1 MPDRMPVDGPYRI
14 YVDSLPTGA
23 TIDVSHYL
31 TAILLNLAHA
41 AEEDGESLLS
51 ELVDIAELN
60 RSAAHQ
66 GPDSHAAHQRDVQVA
81 ELLAEVADDGRIP
94 VYGAQVM
101 RLADRLQSIGALKSV
116 PTQREAGAA

>member
-14 YVDSLPTGA
+14 YVDALPTGA

-31 TAILLNLAHA
+31 ATVLLNLAHA
-41 AEEDGESLLS
+41 AEEDGEGLLS
-51 ELVDIAELN
+51 ELVDIAELA

-66 GPDSHAAHQRDVQVA
+66 GRDSHAAHQRDVQVA

-101 RLADRLQSIGALKSV
+101 RLADRLRSIAAPKAA
-116 PTQREAGAA
+116 PTQRDAA